1 MKNTTT
7 TAYESGLDPGLAREV
22 VLMADVF
29 TTAGGCLSHHGGT
42 YPRVAAGLF
51 GLFLLATG
59 AHAADRLDLEGTT
72 ITGSQELPKALNIV
86 PWKPA
91 EAGDLAARPMNS
103 LVDEILAPIDRDVFL
118 RELEYY
124 DAVHSSK

>member
-1 MKNTTT
+1 MNRNIPDNSRKGLHPVS
-7 TAYESGLDPGLAREV
+7 ACFLSGLLW
-22 VLMADVF
+22 
-29 TTAGGCLSHHGGT
+29 
-42 YPRVAAGLF
+42 
-51 GLFLLATG
+51 LATC

-91 EAGDLAARPMNS
+91 EAGELAARPMNS

-124 DAVHSSK
+124 EAVHSSK

>member
-1 MKNTTT
+1 MTYTPSPP
-7 TAYESGLDPGLAREV
+7 YENGPVPAAAQETGLHSAQAATGGLGTRSIAHTGCFACLSGLLW
-22 VLMADVF
+22 
-29 TTAGGCLSHHGGT
+29 
-42 YPRVAAGLF
+42 
-51 GLFLLATG
+51 LATC

-72 ITGSQELPKALNIV
+72 ITGSQELPKALHIV

-91 EAGDLAARPMNS
+91 EAGELAARPMNS

-124 DAVHSSK
+124 EAVHSSK

>member
-1 MKNTTT
+1 MKHSIMNNILN
-7 TAYESGLDPGLAREV
+7 GLHPGSACRL
-22 VLMADVF
+22 L
-29 TTAGGCLSHHGGT
+29 
-42 YPRVAAGLF
+42 GL
-51 GLFLLATG
+51 LLLATCT
-59 AHAADRLDLEGTT
+59 HAADRLDLEGTT

-91 EAGDLAARPMNS
+91 EAGQLAARPMNS

-124 DAVHSSK
+124 EAVHSSK